1 MRRTVLLV
9 AVMALA
15 MVAASGVAL
24 ADNIEGNGA
33 NNRLVGTNGKD
44 TISGGGGADDIF
56 GRDGADRLFGD
67 SGNDDVHGG
76 KGDDRLQSGLGQDVL
91 FGDSGSD
98 FVNAI
103 DGQYNDVVDCGE
115 GDGDVAAADI
125 DLFSEGSGRAD
136 QFSENCEFLY
146 VGIGPIPGG
155 IFGPAS
161 VESRGASSTNLQGID
176 TRAEAEAAEAEG
188 MLKQIK

>member
-1 MRRTVLLV
+1 MRRAMLL
-9 AVMALA
+9 AAAMAFALA
-15 MVAASGVAL
+15 MAGGVAL
-24 ADNIEGNGA
+24 ADNIEGNGG

-44 TISGGGGADDIF
+44 TISGGGGADHIF
-56 GRDGADRLFGD
+56 GRGGADRLFGD

-76 KGDDRLQSGLGQDVL
+76 KGNDRLQSGLGQDEL
-91 FGDSGSD
+91 FGAAGSD

-103 DGQYNDVVDCGE
+103 DGQYNDVVDCGS
-115 GDGDVAAADI
+115 GDGDVAGIDI
-125 DLFSEGSGRAD
+125 ELFEGSQRAD
-136 QFSENCEFLY
+136 QFSENCEFVY

-161 VESRGASSTNLQGID
+161 MESRGASSTDLQSID

-188 MLKQIK
+188 LLKQIR